1 MELRSHAVTKEFFDP
16 HVLKFGSPFTSLCTS
31 PIRYPNLPL
40 PSIPNSESGDVPLAL
55 VIAVFFHKE
64 TALRESVPYSDTI
77 KAVWKKMEILPFF
90 FI

>member
-1 MELRSHAVTKEFFDP
+1 MELRSHAVTKEFFDL
-16 HVLKFGSPFTSLCTS
+16 HVLKFGSP